1 MTISDETVMA
11 YVDGELDDT
20 ARAAIDAAVASD
32 PELARRVA
40 RHRALRERLHQ
51 ELDPVLHEPV
61 PERLLAAVHGT
72 APQRREGNVVP
83 LRPVPLARW
92 SWPQWG
98 AMAAS
103 LIIGVLLATLLWR
116 QPSVAPLSFRAGQ
129 MLASGALDRA
139 LSKQLASNQAAD
151 APVRIGV
158 SFVSREGSYCR
169 TFVLRDR
176 RALAGIACREHDR
189 WLLTALANSPPS
201 DTPGEYRPAAS
212 SLPPSIART
221 VDDLIVG
228 EPLDTGAELNAR
240 AKGWQR

>member
-20 ARAAIDAAVASD
+20 VRAAIDATIASD

-72 APQRREGNVVP
+72 APQRREGTVVP
-83 LRPVPLARW
+83 LRWAPFARW

-98 AMAAS
+98 AVAAS
-103 LIIGVLLATLLWR
+103 LSTGVLIATLLWR
-116 QPSVAPLSFRAGQ
+116 QPWVAPLSFRAGQ
-129 MLASGALDRA
+129 VLASGALDRA
-139 LSKQLASNQAAD
+139 LSKQLASDQAAD

-158 SFVSREGSYCR
+158 SFISREGSYCR

-176 RALAGIACREHDR
+176 SVLAGVACREHDR
-189 WLLTALANSPPS
+189 WLLTALANSSPS
-201 DTPGEYRPAAS
+201 DTSSEYRPAAS
-212 SLPPSIART
+212 SLPPSIAQT
-221 VDDLIVG
+221 VNDLIVG
-228 EPLDTGAELNAR
+228 EPLDSGAELSAR
-240 AKGWQR
+240 AKGWKR